1 MGQLVLATQGGR
13 AHLSLV
19 YSHEM
24 GNDPAAARN
33 AIVLLED
40 LVAKT
45 GGCAKLGI
53 AARSGLPELA
63 LSSNIWKDLG
73 IGYEILSKTDASMVP
88 KVATAYEKF
97 VEEAPADDADLPAA
111 RRYVAEHRMR

>member
-19 YSHEM
+19 YSHER

-45 GGCAKLGI
+45 GGFAKLGI

-63 LSSNIWKDLG
+63 LSPNIWKDMG

-97 VEEAPADDADLPAA
+97 VEVASADDADLPAA
-111 RRYVAEHRMR
+111 RRYVTEHRMR